1 MTLVREDME
10 IGYTIKEADKLDTWQ
25 GTRSSAVR
33 FDGCHFL
40 PPLGIVNTNKMQNEF
55 CPLLGLLRCLS
66 HMYVSVG
73 LVLEYVAAHMAK
85 WPYVLAPLESMIL
98 LICQLFGFIFKRQDY
113 DRFRNS
119 YFQLWVVL
127 VHWGIGFRKI
137 YLCFRNALKIVI
149 PSKVGMA
156 MGWGG
161 GREA

>member
-1 MTLVREDME
+1 
-10 IGYTIKEADKLDTWQ
+10 
-25 GTRSSAVR
+25 
-33 FDGCHFL
+33 
-40 PPLGIVNTNKMQNEF
+40 MQNEF

-127 VHWGIGFRKI
+127 VQ
-137 YLCFRNALKIVI
+137 
-149 PSKVGMA
+149 
-156 MGWGG
+156 
-161 GREA
+161 